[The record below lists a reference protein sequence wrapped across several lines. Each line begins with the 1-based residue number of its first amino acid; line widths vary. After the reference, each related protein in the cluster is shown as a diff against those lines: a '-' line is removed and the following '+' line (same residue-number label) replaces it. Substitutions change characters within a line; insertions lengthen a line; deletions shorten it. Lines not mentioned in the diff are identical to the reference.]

1 MTNRRQRCLKHHM
14 DSLKSFRSFCFILL
28 FGMCSCG
35 AGAEDFTNAIQA
47 YLQYYVHAELPH
59 GCIVVGLV
67 DDHGPRVISCGDLDN
82 GTDRQADGDT
92 VFETE
97 STSFLFYLLLLQDT
111 VDRGEM
117 QPDDPVQKYLSASVK
132 IPTYHGQQI
141 TLRHLAREKSG
152 LRPTL
157 GDAIDPQRANAPFEG
172 FTAEKFYALLSGCR
186 LTSAPGTTHLHGGI
200 DNAVLNQAVA
210 LRTGMDYESL
220 MIARLLGPLNMNDT
234 RLELAPDR
242 ESRYAPEHSRL
253 GCAMPSWRGGDLI
266 PIGRPV
272 YSTANDLLKMLS
284 ACGITSS
291 RLRPLWDNTVA
302 NFAFTPPRV
311 GMLHSGGG
319 WYANGCFMGYD
330 KARHRGVVV
339 LANAYEPRREL
350 AILLLESEWQSDRRP
365 APVKIKSELYPAFA
379 GQYQREPDF
388 ALGRFVLR
396 QFFLDAPWT
405 AIVLP
410 AGLFVTS
417 VAGLLWRVKSPR
429 KRWFILVGV
438 ALVGVISVPLLPM
451 LSGWIFCARL
461 HPGFGIRHESDR
473 LFAEPTGSDLCAI
486 EDWPS
491 NKAWGRKVRP
501 IDVLFPPVPVELL
514 PASESIC
521 FERLS
526 GVPMTFARDAR
537 GTVTGVARHYR
548 GQVFNYRKIS
558 DTPPKAPE
566 CVKPP
571 VDVDLD
577 TNVLDTCVGH
587 YEVAP
592 DSTYPNGLKMAV
604 WREGAQLFG
613 RAQRPGG
620 DRVLLGA
627 FPLFPESETNFFEK
641 ITGAR
646 FQFTRNERGEVTALT
661 HHYTGATI
669 MRFPD
674 WEAKK
679 LK

>member
-1 MTNRRQRCLKHHM
+1 MRILKG
-14 DSLKSFRSFCFILL
+14 FRFICFIVLVA
-28 FGMCSCG
+28 MYSRG
-35 AGAEDFTNAIQA
+35 AEAEDFTNAIQA

-67 DDHGPRVISCGDLDN
+67 DHHGPRVISCGDLDN

-92 VFETE
+92 VFGTE
-97 STSFLFYLLLLQDT
+97 STSYLFYLLLLQNT
-111 VDRGEM
+111 VARGEM
-117 QPDDPVQKYLSASVK
+117 QPDDPVQKYLPASVK
-132 IPTYHGQQI
+132 MPTYHGQQI

-152 LRPTL
+152 LCPTL

-186 LTSAPGTTHLHGGI
+186 LTFAPGTTHLHGGI
-200 DNAVLNQAVA
+200 DSAVLNQAVA

-234 RLELAPDR
+234 RLELTPER
-242 ESRYAPEHSRL
+242 ESRYAPEQSRL

-284 ACGITSS
+284 SCGITSC

-302 NFAFTPPRV
+302 NFAFAPPRV

-350 AILLLESEWQSDRRP
+350 AMLLLESEWRSDRRP
-365 APVKIKSELYPAFA
+365 APIKIKRELYPAFA

-388 ALGRFVLR
+388 ALGMFVLR
-396 QFFLDAPWT
+396 QFFLDASWT
-405 AIVLP
+405 AIMLP
-410 AGLFVTS
+410 TGLIVAS
-417 VAGLLWRVKSPR
+417 VAVLLWRAKSLR
-429 KRWFILVGV
+429 KRWLILVGWV
-438 ALVGVISVPLLPM
+438 LVGMILVPLLPR
-451 LSGWIFCARL
+451 LSGWIFCTRL
-461 HPGFGIRHESDR
+461 HPGFGIRYENDR

-491 NKAWGRKVRP
+491 NQAWARKVRP
-501 IDVLFPPVPVELL
+501 IDALFPPVPVELL
-514 PASESIC
+514 LTSESSC

-526 GVPMTFARDAR
+526 GVPMRFARDAR
-537 GTVTGVARHYR
+537 GTVTGVALNYR
-548 GQVFNYRKIS
+548 GQVFNYHKIS

-571 VDVDLD
+571 VVVDLD
-577 TNVLDTCVGH
+577 TNIMDTCVGH

-592 DSTYPNGLKMAV
+592 DSTFPNGLKVAV
-604 WREGAQLFG
+604 WREGTQLFG
-613 RAQRPGG
+613 CAQPPGG
-620 DRVLLGA
+620 DNILLGA
-627 FPLFPESETNFFEK
+627 YPLFPESETNFFEK
-641 ITGAR
+641 ITGDR
-646 FQFTRNERGEVTALT
+646 FLFTRNERGEVTALT

-669 MRFPD
+669 MWFPD

>member
-1 MTNRRQRCLKHHM
+1 M
-14 DSLKSFRSFCFILL
+14 DSLKSFRSFYFILL
-28 FGMCSCG
+28 FAMCSCG
-35 AGAEDFTNAIQA
+35 AGAEEFTNAIQA

-117 QPDDPVQKYLSASVK
+117 QADDPVQKYLPASVK

-141 TLRHLAREKSG
+141 TLRQLAREKSG
-152 LRPTL
+152 LRPVL
-157 GDAIDPQRANAPFEG
+157 GEAIDPQRANVPFEN
-172 FTAEKFYALLSGCR
+172 FTAEKFYALLSGCQ

-220 MIARLLGPLNMNDT
+220 MISRLLGPLNMNDT
-234 RLELAPDR
+234 RLELTLER

-253 GCAMPSWRGGDLI
+253 GCAMPSWQGGDLF

-350 AILLLESEWQSDRRP
+350 GLLLLESEWQSDRRP
-365 APVKIKSELYPAFA
+365 APVKIKSELYPALA

-396 QFFLDAPWT
+396 QFFLDASWT

-410 AGLFVTS
+410 AGLGLTGLAV
-417 VAGLLWRVKSPR
+417 LLWRAKSPR
-429 KRWFILVGV
+429 KRQFILGGV
-438 ALVGVISVPLLPM
+438 LLVGLVSAPLLPM
-451 LSGWIFCARL
+451 LCGRIFCARL
-461 HPGFGIRHESDR
+461 HPGFGIRYESDR
-473 LFAEPTGSDLCAI
+473 LFAEPIGSDLCAI

-491 NKAWGRKVRP
+491 SKAWGHKVQP
-501 IDVLFPPVPVELL
+501 IDVLFPPMSVELL
-514 PASESIC
+514 PESESSF

-526 GVPMTFARDAR
+526 GVPFTFARGAR
-537 GTVTGVARHYR
+537 GKVTGLALHYR
-548 GQVFNYRKIS
+548 GQVFIYRKIS
-558 DTPPKAPE
+558 NVPPKAPE
-566 CVKPP
+566 PVKPP
-571 VDVDLD
+571 VVVSLD
-577 TNVLDTCVGH
+577 TNVLDACVGR

-592 DSTYPNGLKMAV
+592 GAAFPKGLKVTV
-604 WREGAQLFG
+604 WREGSQLLG

-641 ITGAR
+641 ITGAQFR
-646 FQFTRNERGEVTALT
+646 FTRNEQGQVTALA
-661 HHYTGATI
+661 HHYTGATPAW
-669 MRFPD
+669 FPD

-679 LK
+679 L